1 MVNLSSPWQHALF
14 HIFTNTMLRLCLVP
28 ITLFLPLSCS
38 AAASKHGHN
47 ELHDLVRSSCAYA
60 SYSFVCLA
68 ILPKWLWRSAFLVK
82 AKCPPTCRKSRPRST
97 KGRIRTSE
105 SNLHWVIGSSRFP
118 TPSEDLSKTLN
129 ELKHLIDDTFSWQMS
144 NAHMLVSSVLT
155 NEDTCLDGFRDVDSK
170 VNNDVKRKIQQ
181 CG

>member
-1 MVNLSSPWQHALF
+1 
-14 HIFTNTMLRLCLVP
+14 MLRLCLVP

-60 SYSFVCLA
+60 SYSFVSLSCESKVSAYLSQVSSKVNKGKNTNKREQLA
-68 ILPKWLWRSAFLVK
+68 LK
-82 AKCPPTCRKSRPRST
+82 
-97 KGRIRTSE
+97 
-105 SNLHWVIGSSRFP
+105 
-118 TPSEDLSKTLN
+118 DLSKTLN

-155 NEDTCLDGFRDVDSK
+155 NEDTCLDGARYNNVARVATNARCMLTRLDEGRDWP
-170 VNNDVKRKIQQ
+170 RLML
-181 CG
+181 

>member
-1 MVNLSSPWQHALF
+1 
-14 HIFTNTMLRLCLVP
+14 MLRLCLVP

-68 ILPKWLWRSAFLVK
+68 ILPNKVSAYLSQVSSK
-82 AKCPPTCRKSRPRST
+82 VN
-97 KGRIRTSE
+97 KGKNTNKRE
-105 SNLHWVIGSSRFP
+105 QLALK
-118 TPSEDLSKTLN
+118 DLSKTLN